1 MKGSEEYLYNFM
13 EGRRKRFVIPVYQR
27 NYNWKK
33 EQCKQLFDDLVALNR
48 NGKSSHFFGSIVS
61 VNENSKEFTIIDG
74 QQRLTT
80 VSLIMI
86 AMIKSVENGVFNS
99 EGDKKICDNIKQ
111 DYIVAVD
118 DDVNKLRLRP
128 YNDDKDAFSRIVFD
142 TEDKYNEASNVT
154 VNFRY
159 FYDRLVNDR
168 EISLSDLIDA
178 IEKLQIISIE
188 LKPDQGDDPQL
199 IFESLNSTGL
209 ALTESDKIRNYI
221 LMGLKPDEQERLY
234 RNYWYQIERLSK
246 EKLDDFIF
254 NFLLISSGQKVKMSD
269 IYKDF
274 KIFAKGKDSEVLL
287 SEMKHYAEI
296 FAKLRNHDLGD
307 GKANRI
313 KERIDRL
320 GQTVAD
326 PFFMSYMDLY
336 IEKQFSAEE
345 LRKMLTLVESYMF
358 RRIICGEPSNALRNM
373 FASLHRRVLK
383 LQANTEY
390 SYSSVLTYLLENM
403 QTVFPDDT
411 KFSSN
416 FGEKDIYHLRS
427 NIRSYILDRLERKE
441 NAETINVFDRL
452 EGVNLPDNEKPFSVE
467 HIMPQTL
474 SEAWIAELGGDPIT
488 AAAIH
493 KKWIHTIANLTVTA
507 YNSELSNAAFSKKK
521 EMVFNVGGI
530 QLNDYI
536 RSQSSWGE
544 EQLKNRQ
551 KILVKEALE
560 IWAYPQTDY
569 VPSLPLAQQVTL
581 DDEDFNFKG
590 KKLRSVIL
598 LGEEYKLSNMEWS
611 KAILWVY
618 KQFFELDPQP
628 LFDMAADTKEL
639 YIVDKP
645 DDVNTKISDGVYVYL
660 NNDTNTKIR
669 VLRRVAEKYSLN
681 SGYTNDDIVFV
692 MKSSDNDIDV

>member
-1 MKGSEEYLYNFM
+1 MKGSEEYLYSFM

-48 NGKSSHFFGSIVS
+48 NGKPSHFFGSIVS

-86 AMIKSVENGVFNS
+86 AMIKSVEKGVFKS
-99 EGDKKICDNIKQ
+99 EGDKKICENIKQ

-274 KIFAKGKDSEVLL
+274 KIFAKGKDSEELL
-287 SEMKHYAEI
+287 SDMKHYAEI
-296 FAKLRNHDLGD
+296 FAKLKNHDLGD
-307 GKANRI
+307 GVANRI

-336 IEKQFSAEE
+336 IEKQFPAEE

-383 LQANTEY
+383 LQANTKKP
-390 SYSSVLTYLLENM
+390 YSSVLTYLLENM

-411 KFSSN
+411 KFSSS

-427 NIRSYILDRLERKE
+427 NIRSYILDRLERKD
-441 NAETINVFDRL
+441 NAETINVFNRL
-452 EGVNLPDNEKPFSVE
+452 EGANLPDNEKPFSVE

-474 SEAWIAELGGDPIT
+474 SDAWIAELGGNPIT

-530 QLNDYI
+530 QLNEFI
-536 RSQSSWGE
+536 RNQSSWGE

-551 KILVKEALE
+551 EILVKEALE

-581 DDEDFNFKG
+581 DDEEFNFKG

-618 KQFFELDPQP
+618 KQLFELDPQP
-628 LFDMAADTKEL
+628 LFDMAADSKEL

-645 DDVNTKISDGVYVYL
+645 DNVNTKISDGVYVYI

-681 SGYTNDDIVFV
+681 DGDTNDDIVFV
-692 MKSSDNDIDV
+692 MKSSDNDIEV

>member
-1 MKGSEEYLYNFM
+1 MKGSEEYLYSFM
-13 EGRRKRFVIPVYQR
+13 EGRKKRFVIPVYQR

-48 NGKSSHFFGSIVS
+48 NGKPSHFFGSIVS
-61 VNENSKEFTIIDG
+61 VNENSKEYTIIDG

-86 AMIKSVENGVFNS
+86 AMIKSVENGVFTSN
-99 EGDKKICDNIKQ
+99 GDKKICEDIKQ
-111 DYIVAVD
+111 DFIVAAD

-128 YNDDKDAFSRIVFD
+128 YNDDKEAFSHIVFD

-159 FYDRLVNDR
+159 FYERLVNDR
-168 EISLSDLIDA
+168 EISLSDLNDA

-254 NFLLISSGQKVKMSD
+254 NFLMISSGQKVKMSD

-274 KIFAKGKDSEVLL
+274 KIFAKGKESEKLL
-287 SEMKHYAEI
+287 SEMKHFAEI

-307 GKANRI
+307 GIANRI

-383 LQANTEY
+383 LQANTNKP
-390 SYSSVLTYLLENM
+390 YSSVLTYLLENM
-403 QTVFPDDT
+403 QTVFPDDSR
-411 KFSSN
+411 FSSS

-427 NIRSYILDRLERKE
+427 NIRSYILDRLERKD

-452 EGVNLPDNEKPFSVE
+452 EGVNLSDNEKSFSVE

-474 SEAWIAELGGDPIT
+474 SDAWIAELGGDHT
-488 AAAIH
+488 KAAAIH
-493 KKWIHTIANLTVTA
+493 KKWLHTIANLTVTA

-530 QLNDYI
+530 QLNEFI
-536 RSQSSWGE
+536 RNQSSWGE

-551 KILVKEALE
+551 KILVKEAVE
-560 IWAYPQTDY
+560 IWAYPNTDF

-581 DDEDFNFKG
+581 DDEEFNFKG

-618 KQFFELDPQP
+618 KQLFELDTQP

-645 DDVNTKISDGVYVYL
+645 DNVNTKISDGVYVYL

-669 VLRRVAEKYSLN
+669 VLRRAAEKYSLN
-681 SGYTNDDIVFV
+681 DGDTNDDIVFV
-692 MKSSDNDIDV
+692 MKSSDSDIEV

>member
-99 EGDKKICDNIKQ
+99 EGDKKICENIKQ

-118 DDVNKLRLRP
+118 DDVNKLRLHP

-159 FYDRLVNDR
+159 FFDRLVNDR

-254 NFLLISSGQKVKMSD
+254 NFLLISSGQKVKMGD

-274 KIFAKGKDSEVLL
+274 KIFAKGKDSEDLL
-287 SEMKHYAEI
+287 SEMKHYAEL

-307 GKANRI
+307 GIANRI

-326 PFFMSYMDLY
+326 PFFMSYLVLY
-336 IEKQFSAEE
+336 LEKQFPAEE
-345 LRKMLTLVESYMF
+345 LRKMLTLIESYMF

-403 QTVFPDDT
+403 QTVFPDNA
-411 KFSSN
+411 KFSGN

-427 NIRSYILDRLERKE
+427 NIRSYILDRLERKD

-474 SEAWIAELGGDPIT
+474 SEAWITELGGDPIT

-530 QLNDYI
+530 QLNDFI

-551 KILVKEALE
+551 EILVKEALE

-581 DDEDFNFKG
+581 DDEEFNFKS

-618 KQFFELDPQP
+618 KQLFELDPQP
-628 LFDMAADTKEL
+628 LFDLAADTKEL
-639 YIVDKP
+639 YIVEKSDGI
-645 DDVNTKISDGVYVYL
+645 NTKISDSVYVYL

-681 SGYTNDDIVFV
+681 DGDTNDDIVFV
-692 MKSSDNDIDV
+692 MKSSDSDIEV

>member
-99 EGDKKICDNIKQ
+99 EGDKKICENIKQ

-118 DDVNKLRLRP
+118 DDVNKLRLHP

-159 FYDRLVNDR
+159 FFDRLVNDR

-254 NFLLISSGQKVKMSD
+254 NFLLISSGQKVKMGD

-274 KIFAKGKDSEVLL
+274 KIFAKGKDSEDLL
-287 SEMKHYAEI
+287 SEMKHYAEL

-307 GKANRI
+307 GIANRI
-313 KERIDRL
+313 KERIERL

-326 PFFMSYMDLY
+326 PFFMSYLVLY
-336 IEKQFSAEE
+336 LEKQFPAEE
-345 LRKMLTLVESYMF
+345 LRKMLTLIESYMF
-358 RRIICGEPSNALRNM
+358 RRIICGEPSNALRNL

-390 SYSSVLTYLLENM
+390 SYCSVLTYLLENM
-403 QTVFPDDT
+403 QTVFPDNA
-411 KFSSN
+411 KFSGN

-427 NIRSYILDRLERKE
+427 NIRSYILDRLERKD

-474 SEAWIAELGGDPIT
+474 SEAWITELGGDPIT

-530 QLNDYI
+530 QLNDFI

-551 KILVKEALE
+551 EILVKEALE

-581 DDEDFNFKG
+581 DDEEFNFKS

-618 KQFFELDPQP
+618 KQLFELDPQP
-628 LFDMAADTKEL
+628 LFDLAADTKEL
-639 YIVDKP
+639 YIVEKSDGI
-645 DDVNTKISDGVYVYL
+645 NTKISDSVYVYL

-681 SGYTNDDIVFV
+681 DGDTNDDIVFV
-692 MKSSDNDIDV
+692 MKSSDSDIEV